1 MDGDRRGAPRHPVP
15 ADVAAEVSGVAV
27 RLLEL
32 SLVGAKVEHHD
43 RLTLGSPRLTITW
56 RGNAASVE
64 VRAARTEIVGRD
76 GVRLVYHTGL
86 YFVGINSI
94 TRGFISSILDGTA
107 SGLDVA
113 GTPPMPQPPGL
124 PETRSPDDTWTRRV
138 HLLKEELD
146 EDFPYAQF
154 RLTATGW
161 QKEYIASPI
170 QPEDGFTIPR
180 DRQDFDELQR
190 TYEAADPETRRMMQI
205 ALESQLART
214 T

>member
-15 ADVAAEVSGVAV
+15 EDVTAEVSGVAA

-43 RLTLGSPRLTITW
+43 RFPLGSPRLTMTW

-64 VRAARTEIVGRD
+64 VRAARSEIVGRD
-76 GVRLVYHTGL
+76 GARLVYHTGL

-94 TRGFISSILDGTA
+94 TRGFISSILDSA
-107 SGLDVA
+107 KSGLDVA
-113 GTPPMPQPPGL
+113 TTPPHPPKE
-124 PETRSPDDTWTRRV
+124 PPDTRSPEDTWTRRV

-146 EDFPYAQF
+146 EDFPFAQF

-161 QKEYIASPI
+161 QKEYIATPI

-180 DRQDFDELQR
+180 DRYDFDELQR
-190 TYEAADPETRRMMQI
+190 TFEAADPETRRMMQI
-205 ALESQLART
+205 ALESQLAKT